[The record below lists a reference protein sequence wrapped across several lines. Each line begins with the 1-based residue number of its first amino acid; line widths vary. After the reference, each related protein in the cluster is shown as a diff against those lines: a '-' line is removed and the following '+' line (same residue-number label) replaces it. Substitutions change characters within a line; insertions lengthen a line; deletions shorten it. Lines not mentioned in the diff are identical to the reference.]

1 MESTLAM
8 IFVILSKNDQFVIE
22 KPPFAWK
29 NMQGS
34 LIAKKNLF
42 VFVFWS
48 MFLSMWILLF
58 TVNSEFD

>member
-1 MESTLAM
+1 M
-8 IFVILSKNDQFVIE
+8 IFVISFVKNDHFETE
-22 KPPFAWK
+22 KSTYAWI
-29 NMQGS
+29 NLHGS
-34 LIAKKNLF
+34 FIAKKNLF